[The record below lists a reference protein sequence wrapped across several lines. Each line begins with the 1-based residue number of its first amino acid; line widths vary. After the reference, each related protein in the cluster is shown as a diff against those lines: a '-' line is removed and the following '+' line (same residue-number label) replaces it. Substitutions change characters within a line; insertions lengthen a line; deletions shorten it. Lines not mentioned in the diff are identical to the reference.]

1 VDRET
6 ADACAVAWEAL
17 VWDLD
22 GTLTRPGRV
31 APQPGVAAV
40 LAAWA
45 RRGTPMA
52 VATSAGT
59 STARRVLDELGW
71 TAFFGH
77 VAGSAPGVWGKEAVV
92 EEALLGLGRPLPDG
106 AAGAVVIGDSPG
118 DVEAAHRHGLL
129 AVGVGWGASSA
140 AALTDADLVVTDP
153 GELAP
158 PDSAARRT

>member
-1 VDRET
+1 
-6 ADACAVAWEAL
+6 VAWEAL

-71 TAFFGH
+71 AAFFGH

-106 AAGAVVIGDSPG
+106 ATGAVVIGDSPG
-118 DVEAAHRHGLL
+118 DLDAAHRHGLV
-129 AVGVGWGASSA
+129 AVGVCWGASPT
-140 AALTDADLVVTDP
+140 AALSDADLVVTDP
-153 GELAP
+153 DELAP
-158 PDSAARRT
+158 APPDAAPRRT